1 YATNAGLWSNRDQN
15 CVRWTTQIWSLS
27 PALGLGHTH
36 TSHMYCNIR
45 LNEHFR
51 VSDSSKKIASRYV
64 IIAYHWLIFS
74 ELMTHI
80 FLHLQQQFDYSDIK
94 ACLHEGAAMADRLR
108 F

>member
-1 YATNAGLWSNRDQN
+1 MILLFGKIVHPP
-15 CVRWTTQIWSLS
+15 C
-27 PALGLGHTH
+27 TH

-80 FLHLQQQFDYSDIK
+80 FLHLQQQFDYSDICMR
-94 ACLHEGAAMADRLR
+94 ALR
-108 F
+108 WPID